1 MTTFLVSH
9 NLQIQNTNCPPWQGE
24 QLAAG
29 LNRLCSSVSSAEVLA
44 HPHWRI
50 RLISSSTP
58 SIFAQELVKAW
69 LLLRSENAHSVNHAI
84 LALGGRK
91 DSPAAIGSPLN
102 AGDWGVDLVETL
114 DVDSFLKTIQWQAL
128 KSTRPA
134 DGIFEVVCQGTNVS
148 ELT

>member
-9 NLQIQNTNCPPWQGE
+9 NLQIQNMNCPPWPGE

-29 LNRLCSSVSSAEVLA
+29 LERLCASVTAAEVLA

-58 SIFAQELVKAW
+58 SSLAQELVEAW
-69 LLLRSENAHSVNHAI
+69 ALLRSENGHVVDHAI

-91 DSPAAIGSPLN
+91 DTPAAVGSPLHP
-102 AGDWGVDLVETL
+102 GDWGVDLVETP
-114 DVDSFLKTIQWQAL
+114 DVASFLTSIQWEAL
-128 KSTRPA
+128 KSARPA
-134 DGIFEVVCQGTNVS
+134 DGIFEVVCQKPTTP
-148 ELT
+148 EPT